1 MKTTITL
8 DRATAELFRR
18 IAAQANLSID
28 DIGNRLLSSHLS
40 EMHEL
45 EAFLEENPAG
55 SDSLHERGLNL
66 IQSYG
71 PESIMDGIARVAPAG
86 YATLAARFEREMNE
100 VIGTTATP
108 PQ

>member
-1 MKTTITL
+1 MKTTIKL
-8 DRATAELFRR
+8 DHDTADLFRR
-18 IAAQANLSID
+18 IAAQANLTIS
-28 DIGNRLLSSHLS
+28 DIGNRLLSSHLP

-45 EAFLEENPAG
+45 EAFLEENPAR

-71 PESIMDGIARVAPAG
+71 PESIMDGIARIAPAG

-100 VIGTTATP
+100 VIGTPATP
-108 PQ
+108 LQ